1 MKYRSV
7 RQGSRF
13 GPIGVIVRRFRE
25 ENMAQTAA
33 ALAFTTLLALV
44 PLVTVVVAMSSLI
57 PFLDTLLQRLD
68 ALLIET
74 LLPKGAGGTIAG
86 YLGRFSQ
93 KAQQLTW
100 TGLGFVA
107 LTALMLMHTIER
119 TFNHLWQVEPRPFLQ
134 RLRRYALAM
143 VVWPIALGAITA
155 FITYALTLSLG
166 FVDESTATRRTL
178 FKWAYVALMG
188 IFFAYIYHAVPNAR
202 VSRVGAVSGGVFATL
217 AIALM
222 QKGFE
227 VYLSSFG
234 TFKSIYG
241 AFAVAPIFLV
251 WLHFSWAVV
260 LIGALIAA
268 TPWGSAP
275 RRTSRYGNSAR

>member
-1 MKYRSV
+1 
-7 RQGSRF
+7 
-13 GPIGVIVRRFRE
+13 
-25 ENMAQTAA
+25 MAQTAA

-44 PLVTVVVAMSSLI
+44 PLVTVVVAVSSLI

-74 LLPKGAGGTIAG
+74 LLPKGAGGAIAG
-86 YLGRFSQ
+86 YLGKFSQ
-93 KAQQLTW
+93 KAQQLTL
-100 TGLGFVA
+100 TGLAFLA

-119 TFNHLWQVEPRPFLQ
+119 AFNHLWQVQPRPFLQ
-134 RLRRYALAM
+134 RLKRYALVMA
-143 VVWPIALGAITA
+143 VWPIALGAITA
-155 FITYALTLSLG
+155 FISYALTLSLG
-166 FVDESTATRRTL
+166 FVDESTAVRRTL
-178 FKWAYVALMG
+178 FKWTYITLMG
-188 IFFAYIYHAVPNAR
+188 VFFAYLYYSVPNAK
-202 VSRVGAVSGGVFATL
+202 VSRLGAGLGGLFATL
-217 AIALM
+217 EIALM

-227 VYLSSFG
+227 VYLASFG

-241 AFAVAPIFLV
+241 GFAVAPIFLV

-275 RRTSRYGNSAR
+275 PRTSRYSRSAR